1 MAKYICLDIVRL
13 LVQKVNT
20 VQESVNKL
28 KQGNAFIGG
37 DFNIEPCDTLDEI
50 KALESSL
57 KTNLRFKHN
66 TVFINLINTL
76 FFHYR

>member
-1 MAKYICLDIVRL
+1 MRL

-20 VQESVNKL
+20 VQESVDEL
-28 KQGNAFIGG
+28 KQGNSFIGG

-50 KALESSL
+50 KALENSL

-66 TVFINLINTL
+66 TVCINLLNAL
-76 FFHYR
+76 FLH